1 MDTVLTW
8 LGVVAVSLY
17 GLLLVGGPM
26 VLLDWLRNR
35 RQEAIRRQIALTE
48 AIDSRLGAIV
58 APVVKKPLWGP
69 WQIQIAMPFARPAT
83 VGRILAVAH
92 EVFSAADG
100 TNPGRYRIV
109 LTAKQEPNRKETETR
124 RIQFTERWPGDT
136 VVATR

>member
-8 LGVVAVSLY
+8 LGVAVVSLY

-26 VLLDWLRNR
+26 VLLDWFRSR

-48 AIDSRLGAIV
+48 EIDGELGAV
-58 APVVKKPLWGP
+58 VSPVVKKPLWGP
-69 WQIQIAMPFARPAT
+69 WQIQIAVPFNRPAT

-100 TNPGRYRIV
+100 TNQGRYRIV
-109 LTAKQEPNRKETETR
+109 LTAKQEPNCKERETR
-124 RIQFTERWPGDT
+124 PIQFRERWPGDT
-136 VVATR
+136 VAATR

>member
-1 MDTVLTW
+1 MGIGLMLLGMLVFW
-8 LGVVAVSLY
+8 LFVFLWI
-17 GLLLVGGPM
+17 GGPM

-35 RQEAIRRQIALTE
+35 RKEAIRRQIALTE

-69 WQIQIAMPFARPAT
+69 WQIQIAVPFSRPAT

-100 TNPGRYRIV
+100 TNPSRYRIV
-109 LTAKQEPNRKETETR
+109 LTSKQDLIRE
-124 RIQFTERWPGDT
+124 ERQVRASRSASQWPGEA
-136 VVATR
+136 VAA